1 MDCQK
6 LIVYGILLLVGIYV
20 LRDVCGIKIPLVE
33 GMENA
38 MGVPSNNA
46 GGSANVNANM
56 VGVAN
61 NNTGPG
67 NSELLNA
74 PSPPANVQTV
84 GGGGPSPS
92 AGNGSPSDLQ
102 GVGGAQLTAAEPS
115 GNEFN
120 MPIQG
125 IQTAP
130 ANCYPQNTL
139 TPQDL
144 LPEGQASQIEQFNEG
159 VPEVGEGILRGV
171 NYLDAGFHTG
181 VNTIGQSLRNA
192 NLNLRAEPPNPRT
205 QVSPWMMSTID
216 PDLARRPLSDGECN
230 LLSGQTQ

>member
-20 LRDVCGIKIPLVE
+20 LRDVCGIKLPLVE
-33 GMENA
+33 GMENTL
-38 MGVPSNNA
+38 GVPSNNN

-56 VGVAN
+56 PGVAN
-61 NNTGPG
+61 NNAGVG
-67 NSELLNA
+67 NSELLNS
-74 PSPPANVQTV
+74 PSPPSNVQAV
-84 GGGGPSPS
+84 ANSNS
-92 AGNGSPSDLQ
+92 NSNSNGVPSDLQ
-102 GVGGAQLTAAEPS
+102 QPGQLSASEPS

-120 MPIQG
+120 LPIQG

-171 NYLDAGFHTG
+171 NYLDSGFHIG

-216 PDLARRPLSDGECN
+216 PDLARRPMNDGECN
-230 LLSGQTQ
+230 TIPGQTP

>member
-20 LRDVCGIKIPLVE
+20 LRDVCGIKLPLVE
-33 GMENA
+33 GMENTL
-38 MGVPSNNA
+38 GVPSNNN

-56 VGVAN
+56 AVAN
-61 NNTGPG
+61 NNAGVG
-67 NSELLNA
+67 NSELLNS
-74 PSPPANVQTV
+74 PSPPSNVQAV
-84 GGGGPSPS
+84 ENSNGP
-92 AGNGSPSDLQ
+92 GNGPGNGPSDLQ
-102 GVGGAQLTAAEPS
+102 QQGQLSASEPS

-120 MPIQG
+120 LPIQG

-171 NYLDAGFHTG
+171 NYLDSGFHIG

-216 PDLARRPLSDGECN
+216 PDLARRPMNDGECN
-230 LLSGQTQ
+230 TVPGQSP

>member
-20 LRDVCGIKIPLVE
+20 LRDVCGIKIPMIE
-33 GMENA
+33 GMENII
-38 MGVPSNNA
+38 GTPTNN
-46 GGSANVNANM
+46 SRPANSNM
-56 VGVAN
+56 VGFAGN
-61 NNTGPG
+61 NAGPG
-67 NSELLNA
+67 NSELLNT
-74 PSPPANVQTV
+74 PSPPMNVQMV
-84 GGGGPSPS
+84 QGGNGALDAAVNSTGPSL
-92 AGNGSPSDLQ
+92 GLGS
-102 GVGGAQLTAAEPS
+102 AQLSASESS

-120 MPIQG
+120 LPIQG
-125 IQTAP
+125 IETAP

-144 LPEGQASQIEQFNEG
+144 LPEGQASQIQEFNEG
-159 VPEVGEGILRGV
+159 VPEVGEGILRGI
-171 NYLDAGFHTG
+171 NYLDAGFHVG

-216 PDLARRPLSDGECN
+216 SDLARQPLNDGECN
-230 LLSGQTQ
+230 TIPGQGI

>member
-6 LIVYGILLLVGIYV
+6 LIVYGIILIVGLYV
-20 LRDVCGIKIPLVE
+20 LRDVCGVKLPFVE
-33 GMENA
+33 GMDNIA
-38 MGVPSNNA
+38 GVLSNN
-46 GGSANVNANM
+46 SENANVNAM
-56 VGVAN
+56 MDVGPSNAS
-61 NNTGPG
+61 PF
-67 NSELLNA
+67 NS
-74 PSPPANVQTV
+74 PSPPSNALPVAQGNVPSGMGSLSDIQN
-84 GGGGPSPS
+84 GG
-92 AGNGSPSDLQ
+92 
-102 GVGGAQLTAAEPS
+102 VQLSAAEPS
-115 GNEFN
+115 GNSFN

-144 LPEGQASQIEQFNEG
+144 LPEGQANQIETFNEG
-159 VPEVGEGILRGV
+159 VPEIGEGILRGV

-181 VNTIGQSLRNA
+181 VNTVGQSLRNA

-216 PDLARRPLSDGECN
+216 PDLARRPMSDGECN
-230 LLSGQTQ
+230 TLPGQTV

>member
-20 LRDVCGIKIPLVE
+20 LRDVCGVKIPMIE
-33 GMENA
+33 GMDNII
-38 MGVPSNNA
+38 GTPTNNSVPSNSMVGLGGNNA
-46 GGSANVNANM
+46 G
-56 VGVAN
+56 
-61 NNTGPG
+61 PG
-67 NSELLNA
+67 GSELLNN
-74 PSPPANVQTV
+74 PSPPENLQTV
-84 GGGGPSPS
+84 DSGSNGANSNSVEAPSNMMGG
-92 AGNGSPSDLQ
+92 Q
-102 GVGGAQLTAAEPS
+102 AQLSASDPS

-120 MPIQG
+120 LPIQG

-144 LPEGQASQIEQFNEG
+144 LPEGQGTQIQQFNEG

-171 NYLDAGFHTG
+171 NYLDAGFHIG

-216 PDLARRPLSDGECN
+216 PDLSRRPLSDGDCN
-230 LLSGQTQ
+230 LMPGQTS

>member
-20 LRDVCGIKIPLVE
+20 LRDVCGIKIPMIE
-33 GMENA
+33 GMENII
-38 MGVPSNNA
+38 GTPTNN
-46 GGSANVNANM
+46 SRPANSNM
-56 VGVAN
+56 VGFAGN
-61 NNTGPG
+61 NAGPG
-67 NSELLNA
+67 NSELLN
-74 PSPPANVQTV
+74 SPPPPMNVQMV
-84 GGGGPSPS
+84 QGGNGALDAAVNSSGPSQGL
-92 AGNGSPSDLQ
+92 GNT
-102 GVGGAQLTAAEPS
+102 AQLSASEAS

-120 MPIQG
+120 LPIQG
-125 IQTAP
+125 IETAP

-144 LPEGQASQIEQFNEG
+144 LPEGQASQIQEFNEG
-159 VPEVGEGILRGV
+159 VPEVGEGILRGI
-171 NYLDAGFHTG
+171 NYLDAGFHVG

-216 PDLARRPLSDGECN
+216 ADLSRQPLNDGECN
-230 LLSGQTQ
+230 TIPGQER